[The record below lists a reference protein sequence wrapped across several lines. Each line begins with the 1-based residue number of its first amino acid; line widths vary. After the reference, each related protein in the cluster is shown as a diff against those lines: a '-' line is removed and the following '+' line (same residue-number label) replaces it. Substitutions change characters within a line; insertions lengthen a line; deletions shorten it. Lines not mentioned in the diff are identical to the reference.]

1 MENKGIYFTVGEL
14 AERVGVTVRT
24 LQYYD
29 KTGLLKSS
37 INKSGRRIYTKDDV
51 FKLQQILFLKSFGF
65 SLKDIKDKIL
75 KTESFTHLENVFE
88 KQREIVLGQIENL
101 KKVADLLDVIISET
115 KKGKDISMDKLITIM
130 ELMNWGNPYS
140 FVIRYFG
147 DEQIK
152 TIAERFDSQEK
163 YNSIMDYSKKLFSR
177 LNELYIKGADP
188 AGREGQDLAEKWW
201 NMVNEFTGG
210 EQSLLKPLIS
220 AGLDTDNWPEEAKA
234 FQNAIENFLGKAM
247 GIYLNNKGINLKEM
261 EESNE

>member
-1 MENKGIYFTVGEL
+1 MEKKEIYFTVGEL
-14 AERVGVTVRT
+14 AEKVGVTVRT

-75 KTESFTHLENVFE
+75 KSESFSSLENVFE
-88 KQREIVLGQIENL
+88 KQREIILGQIENM
-101 KKVADLLDVIISET
+101 KKVADLLELIISET
-115 KKGKDISMDKLITIM
+115 KTGRDISLDKLITIM
-130 ELMNWGNPYS
+130 ELMNWGNPYL

-152 TIAERFDSQEK
+152 TIAGRFDSQEK
-163 YNSIMDYSKKLFSR
+163 YIHIMDYSKELFAR
-177 LNELYIKGADP
+177 LNDLYMKGADP
-188 AGREGQDLAEKWW
+188 AGFEGQDLAEKWW

-210 EQSLLKPLIS
+210 DQSLLKPLIT
-220 AGLDTDNWPEEAKA
+220 AGLDTNNWPEEAKV
-234 FQNAIENFLGKAM
+234 FQDAIENFLGKAI
-247 GIYLNNKGINLKEM
+247 GVYLNNKGINLNEM
-261 EESNE
+261 EESHE